1 MVDEQQLSGRGAGP
15 KGPGVVDDPKGGFV
29 LALVVLLLF
38 GIGVAAA
45 AGYQIVVR
53 ESLLSVHAK
62 ETQSALSI
70 ARAGLRLYIGK
81 QIGVHEDTVTY
92 SMEGGDAVVTAR
104 LVAKIDDFQTLY
116 LLGSEGVYKDPT
128 FTGSAARRTVYQYA
142 VKREI
147 ALDHMAALT
156 QASGNVRLHSGTSV
170 LGNDQALS
178 TDCEQSQTNM
188 IGIMM
193 GSGALVIDG
202 GATVTG
208 SQISRTV
215 GSPSAALDSLG
226 LDWDLL
232 TDPDFPVDYDG
243 VLPPLGLPVDSF
255 PVTRFPANLTVASG
269 DNGRRGVLIVT
280 GDLIVQNGWIWDGVV
295 LAGYLNASNDPF
307 LINGL
312 VVSGLDGA
320 GGFTDIRTSASI
332 RYNRCYAFQAGKRLS
347 HFKLVGSTWWE
358 EM

>member
-1 MVDEQQLSGRGAGP
+1 MSTFE
-15 KGPGVVDDPKGGFV
+15 PGHGGLEVVEDPRGGFV
-29 LALVVLLLF
+29 LALVVLLLW

-45 AGYQIVVR
+45 AGYQIVFR
-53 ESLLSVHAK
+53 EALLSVHDG

-92 SMEGGDAVVTAR
+92 SIEGGDAVVTAR
-104 LVAKIDDFQTLY
+104 LVAKLDDFETLY
-116 LLGSEGVYKDPT
+116 QLGSEGVYTDPI
-128 FTGSAARRTVYQYA
+128 FTGSPARRTVYQYA
-142 VKREI
+142 VKREV

-156 QASGNVRLHSGTSV
+156 QASGNLHLSNGTSV

-178 TDCEQSQTNM
+178 ADCEQSQTNM
-188 IGIMM
+188 IGVMM
-193 GSGALVIDG
+193 GSGSLVIDG
-202 GATVTG
+202 GGTVTG
-208 SQISRTV
+208 SQVTIAV
-215 GSPSAALDSLG
+215 GSVSAVLDSLG

-255 PVTRFPANLTVASG
+255 PVTRFPANLTVGSG

-295 LAGYLNASNDPF
+295 LAGYLNAPDDPF
-307 LINGL
+307 QVHGL
-312 VVSGLDGA
+312 MVSGLDGA
-320 GGFTDIRTSASI
+320 GRFTDIRGATYI
-332 RYNRCYAFQAGKRLS
+332 EYNRCYAFQAGERLS
-347 HFKLVGSTWWE
+347 HFRPVGGTWWE